1 MTIREDF
8 GTGLVT
14 EINLDEVLYH
24 QRTRFHDVLIA
35 VTRPF
40 GKGVFMD
47 GNGQSFECDEGV
59 YHAALVHPAM
69 LLHPNPRRVLI
80 GGGGEGATLR
90 EVLRHESVE
99 LARMI
104 DIDEEAVAAFR
115 EHLPEWHQ
123 GAFEDPRA
131 DVRFGDLRAALAEH
145 RGEPFDVAI
154 MDLGDPVQGGP
165 SVPIYTKELFALLRS
180 VLAPGAV
187 VGMQAG
193 ELHHRAS
200 RGFRSLRSTVSTS
213 FPSTRPYRCAVPSFT
228 TAWGFL
234 LAADG
239 ELPPPP
245 RDAGAR
251 LAALRGTGPQHLD
264 AAGLE
269 ALSWLPPSL
278 RALVDRPGTVL
289 EAFAESADGSPSFP
303 RTLPKDPP
311 TQSDDC

>member
-14 EINLDEVLYH
+14 EVDLEEVLYN

-35 VTRPF
+35 MTRPF

-69 LLHPNPRRVLI
+69 MMHENPRRVLI

-99 LARMI
+99 LVRMI

-115 EHLPEWHQ
+115 EHLPEWHE
-123 GAFEDPRA
+123 GAFDDPRA
-131 DVRFGDLRAALAEH
+131 DVRFGDLRAALQEH
-145 RGEPFDVAI
+145 DEDPYDVAI

-165 SVPIYTKELFALLRS
+165 SVPIYTKEFFALLRS
-180 VLAPGAV
+180 VLAPGAII
-187 VGMQAG
+187 GMQAG
-193 ELHHRAS
+193 ELHHGATENY
-200 RGFRSLRSTVSTS
+200 RSLRSTVATA
-213 FPSTRPYRCAVPSFT
+213 FPATRPYRCPVPSFT

-234 LAADG
+234 LASAA
-239 ELPPPP
+239 ELPSEAF
-245 RDAGAR
+245 DAAAR
-251 LAALRGTGPQHLD
+251 FAALRSAGLRHFD

-269 ALSWLPPSL
+269 ALAWMPPSL
-278 RALVDRPGTVL
+278 HTMLDRPGAIL
-289 EAFAESADGSPSFP
+289 ED
-303 RTLPKDPP
+303 
-311 TQSDDC
+311 